1 MNLNADELR
10 ILADMT
16 VRLTEVELKSKGFID
31 VDVYA
36 LDLLRQLVCMFE
48 PGRVMAKADNANGAA
63 MESIP
68 LDAAL
73 ADAFKRQNE
82 TMDWLVHQRPGGER
96 EGDDK
101 KRMGTVEFIPDK
113 DEKDERP
120 RVLKDMAR
128 EWNGEGPLTAADIET
143 ISQFGAGAALRTQQA
158 GEGL

>member
-48 PGRVMAKADNANGAA
+48 PGRVMAKADKRDNA
-63 MESIP
+63 
-68 LDAAL
+68 
-73 ADAFKRQNE
+73 
-82 TMDWLVHQRPGGER
+82 
-96 EGDDK
+96 DK

-113 DEKDERP
+113 DEKAERL